1 MGRTKIVGPAGRY
14 GARYGST
21 LRKRVKLIEE
31 KRLAHHRC
39 PKCNTAGK
47 LTRISIGIWTCRK
60 CGYTFA
66 GGAWIPRTILGK
78 SFAPEE
84 IKELKKAYKGEG
96 KVIHA

>member
-1 MGRTKIVGPAGRY
+1 MGHTKRVGIAGRY

-31 KRLAHHRC
+31 KRRAPYRC
-39 PKCNTAGK
+39 PRCKT
-47 LTRISIGIWTCRK
+47 LRRMRRISVGIWQCRK

-66 GGAWIPRTILGK
+66 GGAWIPRTILGR

-84 IKELKKAYKGEG
+84 LREVMKELKTGRIIK
-96 KVIHA
+96 